1 MLKRIHIRNFAIIDE
16 IELDLG
22 AGMTALTGETGA
34 GKSILI
40 DALGLILGDRGSAEV
55 VRQGAKRA
63 EISAEFEIDGM
74 AEVETWLEEQ
84 SLDLD
89 GECLLRRVI
98 GGDGRSRAYINGN
111 AVPVQNLR
119 AIGEHLV
126 DIHGQHEHQSLARR
140 EAQRDLLDHHG
151 GHQNL
156 REELGDAWRR
166 WQRLA
171 DELDDLRTRR
181 SERDSRL
188 EFLRFQ
194 VDELEALA
202 LGPEELAELEAERRR
217 LANMSRLA
225 EGSAAALGALYE
237 NDEVSAQSLVAESV
251 RRLEELAE
259 LDPALEGAARLAVE
273 AEAAISEAAEEI
285 RRYTGSLESDPGRHD
300 EVETRLG
307 AIRDVA
313 RKHRV
318 EAGELP
324 SQLERLQA
332 ELTELEEADVR
343 LESLER
349 DAAAAREKYDGLA
362 AELTAARRRT
372 AGDFSEQVTA
382 AMQTLSMSGGRFV
395 VAVETPADAEPRE
408 HGADRVEFLV
418 SANPGQEPMSLARVA
433 SGGELSRISLA
444 IQVVAAGASTIPSMV
459 FDEVD
464 SGIGGGVAEIVGR
477 RLRQLGDQRQV
488 LCVTHLPQV
497 ASQAHR
503 HLRVAKVTDG
513 KSTRTG
519 ITPLGDKERVEE
531 IARMLGGVEIT
542 ERTREH
548 AAEMLA
554 EAAGGRER
562 SA

>member
-1 MLKRIHIRNFAIIDE
+1 MLFR
-16 IELDLG
+16 
-22 AGMTALTGETGA
+22 
-34 GKSILI
+34 S
-40 DALGLILGDRGSAEV
+40 V
-55 VRQGAKRA
+55 
-63 EISAEFEIDGM
+63 
-74 AEVETWLEEQ
+74 
-84 SLDLD
+84 DLD

-98 GGDGRSRAYINGN
+98 GSDGRSRAYINGN
-111 AVPVQNLR
+111 AVPVQSLR
-119 AIGEHLV
+119 VLGEHLV

-140 EAQRDLLDHHG
+140 EVQRDLVDHHG
-151 GHQNL
+151 GQQGL
-156 REELGDAWRR
+156 REELGDAWRC
-166 WQRLA
+166 WQALA
-171 DELDDLRTRR
+171 EELETLRTRR

-202 LGPEELAELEAERRR
+202 LGPEELAGLEAERRR
-217 LANMSRLA
+217 LASMSRLA

-237 NDEVSAQSLVAESV
+237 NEEMSAQSLVAEAV

-259 LDPALEGAARLAVE
+259 LDPGLEGAARLAAE
-273 AEAAISEAAEEI
+273 AQAAISEAAEEI
-285 RRYTGSLESDPGRHD
+285 RRYTGSLEADPGRHD
-300 EVETRLG
+300 EVETRLA

-313 RKHRV
+313 RKHRI

-324 SQLERLQA
+324 EQLERLQA
-332 ELTELEEADVR
+332 ELTGLEDADVR

-349 DAAAAREKYDGLA
+349 DTAAARERYDGLA
-362 AELTAARRRT
+362 AELTAARQR
-372 AGDFSEQVTA
+372 AAKDFSQQVTA

-408 HGADRVEFLV
+408 HGSDRIEFLV
-418 SANPGQEPMSLARVA
+418 SANPGQEPMSLARIA

-497 ASQAHR
+497 ASQAHA
-503 HLRVAKVTDG
+503 HLRVAKITDG
-513 KSTRTG
+513 RSTRTG
-519 ITPLGDKERVEE
+519 ITTLGEQERVEE

-554 EAAGGRER
+554 EAAGGREK

>member
-1 MLKRIHIRNFAIIDE
+1 MLKSIRIRNFAIIDE
-16 IELDLG
+16 IELELG

-40 DALGLILGDRGSAEV
+40 DALGLILGDRGSADV

-63 EISAEFEIDGM
+63 EISAEFDIRGL
-74 AEVETWLEEQ
+74 APVEAWLEEQ

-98 GGDGRSRAYINGN
+98 GADGRSRAYINGN

-119 AIGEHLV
+119 LLGDHLV

-140 EAQRDLLDHHG
+140 DVQRELVDHHG
-151 GHQNL
+151 NHLAL
-156 REELGDAWRR
+156 REELGDAWRH
-166 WQRLA
+166 WQHLDSELTRLRNRG
-171 DELDDLRTRR
+171 E
-181 SERDSRL
+181 ERDSRL

-194 VDELEALA
+194 VAELEALA
-202 LGPEELAELEAERRR
+202 PDGDELTELEAERRR
-217 LANMSRLA
+217 LANVSRLA

-237 NDEVSAQSLVAESV
+237 NDEISAQALVAEAL
-251 RRLEELAE
+251 RALEALAE
-259 LDPALEGAARLAVE
+259 LDPALESAARLATE
-273 AEAAISEAAEEI
+273 AEAAIGEAADEI
-285 RRYTGSLESDPGRHD
+285 RRYATSLEADPARHE
-300 EVETRLG
+300 EVESRLA

-318 EAGELP
+318 DAAELP
-324 SQLERLQA
+324 AQLERLQA
-332 ELTELEEADVR
+332 EFTELEEADVR
-343 LESLER
+343 LETLER
-349 DAAAAREKYDGLA
+349 ETLAARERYDALA
-362 AELTAARRRT
+362 VELTAARRR
-372 AGDFSEQVTA
+372 AGEDFAEQVTA

-395 VAVETPADAEPRE
+395 VAIDTPADAEPRE
-408 HGADRVEFLV
+408 HGVDRIEFRV
-418 SANPGQEPMSLARVA
+418 SANPGQEPMSLARIA
-433 SGGELSRISLA
+433 SGGELSRMSLA

-497 ASQAHR
+497 ASQAHQ

-519 ITPLGDKERVEE
+519 ITVLGEKERIEE

-542 ERTREH
+542 ERSREH
-548 AAEMLA
+548 AAEMLRDA
-554 EAAGGRER
+554 SGER
-562 SA
+562 RASA